1 MAKAKKVVSL
11 ADREKEKWEREAAL
25 ICETMAKDD
34 PSPEAR
40 AYYDAQLDADPE
52 EWRRHGDLAAEA
64 MDLAFKKFWLGYVT
78 KESVR
83 RGAELLKQELGHA
96 EASPAERVLIEHAVL
111 CHVRLG
117 MVEHLYSRNTS
128 GSYSVSLAEH
138 YEKRLTLAQKRFTR
152 AVVTLAR
159 VRGLLARAEAAR
171 DAAAR
176 ARSARGL
183 AVLKQMTG

>member
-1 MAKAKKVVSL
+1 ML
-11 ADREKEKWEREAAL
+11 FTEAV
-25 ICETMAKDD
+25 AKDD

-40 AYYDAQLDADPE
+40 AYFDAQLQREPE
-52 EWRRHGDLAAEA
+52 AWRRHGDLAAEA
-64 MDLAFKKFWLGYVT
+64 LDLALKDFCLGYVT
-78 KESVR
+78 KASVKL
-83 RGAELLKQELGHA
+83 GAELLKRRLGY
-96 EASPAERVLIEHAVL
+96 EDASPAEQVLIEHAVL

-117 MVEHLYSRNTS
+117 MVEHMYSRVTS
-128 GSYSVSLAEH
+128 GGHNAETVEH
-138 YEKRLTLAQKRFTR
+138 YEKRLTMAQKRFTR
-152 AVVTLAR
+152 AVETLAK